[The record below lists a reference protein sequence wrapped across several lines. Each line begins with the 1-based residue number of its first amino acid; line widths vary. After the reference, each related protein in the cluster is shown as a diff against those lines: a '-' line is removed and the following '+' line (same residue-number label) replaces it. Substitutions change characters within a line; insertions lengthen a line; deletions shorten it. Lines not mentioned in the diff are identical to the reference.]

1 MTRLFQ
7 LIGHMVMEGLASIGH
22 GYLMLCGIVC
32 HLNKAWKLRHEI
44 YEQMHIVAVGSL
56 PLVITTAVFTGGIT
70 AVQTGYQMEGFV
82 PLVFLG
88 TVITKSVIL
97 EMGPVLAALV
107 VGSRLAASYAA
118 ELGTMKVTEQ
128 LDAMEIMAIEPIEYL
143 GLPRFVAA
151 VLMMPVVTAIADF
164 IAIFGGMV
172 VAMITLQVTPQ
183 TFAEGS
189 RYFFDIGDVIS
200 GLAKTFFFGG
210 VIAMSGIYY
219 GFNTQGGAE
228 GVGKSTMQ
236 AVVATCLGVLVAD
249 YVLGTIFLQIIFG
262 GSQ

>member
-1 MTRLFQ
+1 MFLRFFQ
-7 LIGHMVMEGLASIGH
+7 AVGRWVLDALVMAGRGS
-22 GYLMLCGIVC
+22 LMLWLI
-32 HLNKAWKLRHEI
+32 LRSLRHCWRLRREI
-44 YEQMHIVAVGSL
+44 YNQMHIVAVGSL
-56 PLVITTAVFTGGIT
+56 PLVATTAVFTGGIT

-88 TVITKSVIL
+88 TVITKGVIL

-128 LDAMEIMAIEPIEYL
+128 LDAMEIMAIEPVEFL

-164 IAIFGGMV
+164 IAITGGLV
-172 VAMITLQVTPQ
+172 VSMLTLDVTPQ

-189 RYFFDIGDVIS
+189 RFFFEIGDLVT
-200 GLAKTFFFGG
+200 GLGKPFFFGG
-210 VIAMSGIYY
+210 IIAMSGMYF
-219 GFNTQGGAE
+219 GFNTRGGAE
-228 GVGKSTMQ
+228 GVGRATMQ
-236 AVVATCLGVLVAD
+236 AVVAACLSVLVAD
-249 YVLGTIFLQIIFG
+249 YILGTIFLQIIFAE
-262 GSQ
+262 